1 MDTHGPRE
9 MRVVTPNSPGML
21 RGLCGIPAVKHLAEC
36 LTHSG
41 SAGHIRLLPQSQS
54 SLQASPGP
62 DENISFTHTLRCWR
76 APGKLYLTWV
86 LCLLILLG
94 MNECSEVE
102 GYVEFYLLLKKK
114 KKNNFVK
121 HPIFVLSFADQTF
134 GLCRSGGPQPLGCPE
149 LAEFG
154 PLFTNSCQGRA
165 ERSLPGLV
173 IFSSFIFTGRETEA
187 RVIATWQGHARSRW

>member
-1 MDTHGPRE
+1 MDTHGPCE

-21 RGLCGIPAVKHLAEC
+21 RGLCGIPAVKQLAEC

-41 SAGHIRLLPQSQS
+41 RAGHIRLLPQSQS

-76 APGKLYLTWV
+76 APGKLYPTWV

-114 KKNNFVK
+114 KKLCEAPNFC
-121 HPIFVLSFADQTF
+121 PQ
-134 GLCRSGGPQPLGCPE
+134 LCGSDLWAMQEWRSP
-149 LAEFG
+149 
-154 PLFTNSCQGRA
+154 T
-165 ERSLPGLV
+165 
-173 IFSSFIFTGRETEA
+173 TGMP
-187 RVIATWQGHARSRW
+187 